1 MMPVFILVPS
11 FDPTGPVK
19 GACALANM
27 LAQRFA
33 VTLVALKDLSSAQPI
48 PALSEGVARYS
59 LASVG
64 GWGKKYSAY
73 QTMLRQAHA
82 SSGFK
87 PVSLSMCFSADVMNA
102 LCATDAHTISSIR
115 SNLFRDYRMGY
126 GLPGLPLALFHFL
139 LLNRFSHVVAMT
151 RSMAAQIRRFV
162 SRDPIVIGNFVDER
176 FLQPYRAA
184 APQGTVR
191 FLFLGSLT
199 VRKQPLL
206 LVQAFADL
214 VSGGVDARLD
224 IIGKG
229 ALETDIKAKIEQ
241 LGLQS
246 CICLHGHL
254 SDPYPLLAVADAMVL
269 PSLSEGVS
277 RASLEALYLGIPCV
291 LRDVDGNAE
300 LVREGVNGS
309 LFRQDAD
316 LTASM
321 MTAANLRLITA
332 TRSSLLPEAFTQAYA
347 ELCFL
352 RLIERLQS

>member
-1 MMPVFILVPS
+1 MPVFILVPS

-33 VTLVALKDLSSAQPI
+33 VTLVALKDLSSSQPI
-48 PALSEGVARYS
+48 PALSDGVARYS
-59 LASVG
+59 LASSG
-64 GWGKKYSAY
+64 GWRKKHSAY
-73 QTMLRQAHA
+73 QAMLRQAQA

-87 PVSLSMCFSADVMNA
+87 PVSISMCFSADIMNA
-102 LCATDAHTISSIR
+102 LCATDAHTVSSVR

-139 LLNRFSHVVAMT
+139 LLNRFSHVIAMT
-151 RSMAAQIRRFV
+151 RSMADQIRRFV
-162 SRDPIVIGNFVDER
+162 SRDPIVIGNFVDEH
-176 FLQPYRAA
+176 FLQPYRTV
-184 APQGTVR
+184 APEGPAR

-206 LVQAFADL
+206 LVEAFADL
-214 VSGGVDARLD
+214 VSRGVDARLD
-224 IIGKG
+224 IVGKG
-229 ALETDIKAKIEQ
+229 VLEAEIKARIKQ

-246 CICLHGHL
+246 HICLHGHL
-254 SDPYPLLAVADAMVL
+254 SDPYSLLAVADVMVL

-300 LVREGVNGS
+300 LVREGINGS

-316 LTASM
+316 LAASM
-321 MTAANLRLITA
+321 MTAANLRPITA
-332 TRSSLLPEAFTQAYA
+332 ARSSLLPKEFTQEYA
-347 ELCFL
+347 ERCFV

>member
-64 GWGKKYSAY
+64 GWGKKHSAY

-82 SSGFK
+82 SSGLK
-87 PVSLSMCFSADVMNA
+87 PVSISMCFSADVMNA
-102 LCATDAHTISSIR
+102 LCATDAHTVSSVR

-139 LLNRFSHVVAMT
+139 LLNRFSHVIAMT

-162 SRDPIVIGNFVDER
+162 SRDPIVIGNFVDEH

-184 APQGTVR
+184 APQGAVR

-214 VSGGVDARLD
+214 VSSGVDARLD
-224 IIGKG
+224 IVGKG
-229 ALETDIKAKIEQ
+229 ALEAEIKASVEQ

-246 CICLHGHL
+246 RVCLHGHL
-254 SDPYPLLAVADAMVL
+254 SDPYSLLAVADVMVL
-269 PSLSEGVS
+269 PSLSEGLS

-300 LVREGVNGS
+300 LVHEGINGS

-316 LTASM
+316 LAASM
-321 MTAANLRLITA
+321 MAAANLRPITA
-332 TRSSLLPEAFTQAYA
+332 KRSSLLPEEFTQAYA
-347 ELCFL
+347 ELCFV
-352 RLIERLQS
+352 RLIEQLQS